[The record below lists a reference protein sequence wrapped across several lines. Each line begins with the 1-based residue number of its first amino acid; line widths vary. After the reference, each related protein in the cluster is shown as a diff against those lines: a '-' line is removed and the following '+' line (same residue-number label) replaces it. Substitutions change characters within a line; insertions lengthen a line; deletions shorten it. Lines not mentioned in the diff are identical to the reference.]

1 MWFCGDAVDYLT
13 RETDADFAGVLQRR
27 VAEETIVKA
36 AASSQTVAL
45 PVEGHARHDNQ
56 VDIGIVGEVLAG
68 RLFDVEGALAHGGF
82 RQVTSHY
89 QLPALYNGQQNIFLP
104 GPALDEGVGVHFIGQ
119 RVEQHDGAGF
129 LKARLQLQF
138 GQSLC

>member
-68 RLFDVEGALAHGGF
+68 RLFDVDMDSIWGRDNNIRDSHGFDFTGYDIIF
-82 RQVTSHY
+82 RGIC
-89 QLPALYNGQQNIFLP
+89 PECKEKP
-104 GPALDEGVGVHFIGQ
+104 KD
-119 RVEQHDGAGF
+119 
-129 LKARLQLQF
+129 
-138 GQSLC
+138 